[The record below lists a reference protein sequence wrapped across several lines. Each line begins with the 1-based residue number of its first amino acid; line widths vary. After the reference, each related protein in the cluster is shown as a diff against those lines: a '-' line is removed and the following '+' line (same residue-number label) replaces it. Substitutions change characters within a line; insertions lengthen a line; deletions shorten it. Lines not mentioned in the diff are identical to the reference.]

1 MRDIL
6 FQFQEDALRNL
17 HSKIKKAHLMW
28 SESDPQ
34 VISFSA
40 PTGAGKTIIMTTLI
54 EEILYG
60 SDELLAEPDA
70 VFVWLSDSPS
80 LNEQSR
86 MKMESKSDK
95 LRVRDLVTID
105 SSFQA
110 EYLEG
115 GCVYF
120 LNTQK
125 LGSDKLLTARSEKR
139 NYTIWETLTNTA
151 RRFPQKLYFIIDE
164 AHRGTLG
171 SAREE
176 NKAHSIMQKFILGS
190 PDDGLCTMPLI
201 IGVTAT
207 PMRFDNLVSGN
218 TTSTI
223 QKVQVPPE
231 EVRESGLLKDRII
244 IHYPT
249 IALGADMTMLQS
261 AIENWQQKCIRWE
274 RYCARQDEKKVE
286 PVLVIQVEDGSAHEA
301 TNTDLA
307 TCVDM
312 IQQTIGRHLVP
323 GEIVHTFNDRGDLTI
338 GDTVIQKIEP
348 ARIEDSTEVKIVI
361 FKQNLSTGWDCPRAE
376 TMMSFRSAQDY
387 TYIAQL
393 LGRMIRTPLAR
404 RVMEDAELNN
414 VGLFLPFYNEATVK
428 QVIEALKNSE
438 AVLPADSGS
447 SSDMKVLRRDP
458 QFSDVFNAIERLEL
472 VTAVVESAHKINPIK
487 AYMQMARNL
496 TMDDI
501 DRHALK
507 NARYALLD
515 KMDAEVS
522 RIKASG
528 AYDEAAA
535 RVTGF
540 PMGAVIYDYGEST
553 YLYDSETR
561 EMTVIEFD
569 IRRHFELAGK
579 ILSEGLH
586 KDYWRRHFA
595 RQDDVAVQTE
605 VMVLVE
611 DATAMDSL
619 VSFAEAQFN
628 ALYNQHKF
636 DIRSLTE
643 KRKEAYQRLIRSAS
657 TSTESPWDLPQT
669 IDFNINDSSAPF
681 PKHMYFMED
690 GSFLAT
696 LNNWETGVLQE
707 ELAKPD
713 VVCWIRNLD
722 RKKWALAVPYEVSG
736 SVIPM
741 YPDLIVVRA
750 VTSGYT
756 VDILEPHD
764 PSRKD
769 NYPKA
774 VGLAKFASKHWDKYG
789 RIQLIRKMNGPDGNE
804 HFYRLDMSD
813 LSVCQRVLGI
823 SSNQELDH
831 IFDESAT
838 RDE

>member
-1 MRDIL
+1 MRDVL

-17 HSKIKKAHLMW
+17 HTKIKKAHLMW
-28 SESDPQ
+28 SENDPQ

-60 SDELLAEPDA
+60 SDELLADPEA

-86 MKMESKSDK
+86 MKMEVKSDK
-95 LRVRDLVTID
+95 LHARDLVTID
-105 SSFQA
+105 SAFQT
-110 EYLEG
+110 ECLES

-151 RRFPQKLYFIIDE
+151 KKIPGKFYFIIDE

-171 SAREE
+171 SVREE

-190 PDDGLCTMPLI
+190 PEDGLCAMPLV

-207 PMRFDNLVSGN
+207 PLRFDNLVSGN

-231 EVRESGLLKDRII
+231 DVRESGLLKDRII

-249 IALGADMTMLQS
+249 ISLGADMTMLQS
-261 AIENWQQKCIRWE
+261 AIENWQLKCVRWE
-274 RYCARQDEKKVE
+274 RYCAKQDEHKVE
-286 PVLVIQVEDGSAHEA
+286 PVLVIQVEDGSAQQV
-301 TNTDLA
+301 TNTDLN

-312 IQQTIGRHLVP
+312 IQDTIGRQLLP
-323 GEIVHTFNDRGDLTI
+323 GEIVHTFNDHGDITV
-338 GDTVIQKIEP
+338 GGTVIQKIEP
-348 ARIEDSTEVKIVI
+348 ARIEDSTDAKIVV

-404 RVMEDAELNN
+404 RVVEDAELNN
-414 VGLFLPFYNEATVK
+414 VGLFLPFYNEETVK
-428 QVIEALKNSE
+428 QVIEALRNSE

-447 SSDMKVLRRDP
+447 SSDMKTLRRDP
-458 QFSDVFNAIERLEL
+458 QFADVFSALEHMQL
-472 VTAVVESAHKINPIK
+472 VTAVVEAAHKMNPIK

-501 DRHALK
+501 DHHALK

-515 KMDAEVS
+515 KMDAEID
-522 RIKASG
+522 RIKATG
-528 AYDEAAA
+528 VYDEAAA

-540 PMGAVIYDYGEST
+540 PMGSMIYDYGEST
-553 YLYDSETR
+553 YSFDAETK

-579 ILSEGLH
+579 VLSEGLH
-586 KDYWRRHFA
+586 KDYWRRHFD
-595 RQDDVAVQTE
+595 RHDDVAVQTE
-605 VMVLVE
+605 VMVLIE
-611 DATAMDSL
+611 DATAMENII
-619 VSFAEAQFN
+619 SFANAQFSS
-628 ALYNQHKF
+628 LYNQHKF
-636 DIRSLTE
+636 DIRTLPE
-643 KRKEAYQRLIRSAS
+643 KRKEAYHRLIS
-657 TSTESPWDLPQT
+657 TSSTSKDEPWNLP
-669 IDFNINDSSAPF
+669 
-681 PKHMYFMED
+681 
-690 GSFLAT
+690 
-696 LNNWETGVLQE
+696 
-707 ELAKPD
+707 
-713 VVCWIRNLD
+713 
-722 RKKWALAVPYEVSG
+722 
-736 SVIPM
+736 
-741 YPDLIVVRA
+741 
-750 VTSGYT
+750 
-756 VDILEPHD
+756 
-764 PSRKD
+764 
-769 NYPKA
+769 
-774 VGLAKFASKHWDKYG
+774 
-789 RIQLIRKMNGPDGNE
+789 
-804 HFYRLDMSD
+804 
-813 LSVCQRVLGI
+813 
-823 SSNQELDH
+823 
-831 IFDESAT
+831 
-838 RDE
+838 